1 MKEGI
6 LPNKMFLD
14 YSSSIYPIS
23 SACLTQ
29 LNIMLMM
36 VTMKGMR
43 MTMTLRA
50 RSACPTQLKVDRGG
64 KTTRTTLRPMGPQ
77 DYGCDGDEDDDDDM
91 DGDILDDDMDGD
103 ILDDVDDDD
112 DIAQNEFLAKCPDRG
127 AVIPEDKQQ
136 VELELCS

>member
-1 MKEGI
+1 
-6 LPNKMFLD
+6 
-14 YSSSIYPIS
+14 
-23 SACLTQ
+23 
-29 LNIMLMM
+29 
-36 VTMKGMR
+36 
-43 MTMTLRA
+43 MTLRA

-77 DYGCDGDEDDDDDM
+77 DYSCDGDEDDDDDM
-91 DGDILDDDMDGD
+91 DGDILDDV
-103 ILDDVDDDD
+103 DDVDDDD

>member
-77 DYGCDGDEDDDDDM
+77 DYGCDGDEDNDDE
-91 DGDILDDDMDGD
+91 IDGD
-103 ILDDVDDDD
+103 ILDDVDDGDD
-112 DIAQNEFLAKCPDRG
+112 VAQNEFLGKWLDRG
-127 AVIPEDKQQ
+127 AVIPKDKQQ
-136 VELELCS
+136 VELELCT